1 MVGGMRSPLYHLSS
15 NPHQQSSAGTTSTRS
30 KKGRYR
36 SASGAKRTI
45 KYLAEVGDPR
55 IQRIVLNASRDSVY
69 KSICNAFF
77 NMAQNS
83 DIKLSPKQ
91 RKLLKPFQARIGKL
105 ISPSL
110 RIRQKRRIIQS
121 GGGIFLGTV
130 LPLVLSSALSL
141 LGSSFITRGK

>member
-1 MVGGMRSPLYHLSS
+1 MTTSPLFHLSS
-15 NPHQQSSAGTTSTRS
+15 NPQSKGATPR
-30 KKGRYR
+30 KGRYR
-36 SASGAKRTI
+36 SSPSSGGAKRTI

-55 IQRIVLNASRDSVY
+55 IQRIVLNASKDSVY

-83 DIKLSPKQ
+83 DIKLSRRH
-91 RKLLKPFQARIGKL
+91 RKLLKPFQDRIGKL
-105 ISPSL
+105 ISPKL
-110 RIRQKRRIIQS
+110 RIRQKRKLIQS

-141 LGSSFITRGK
+141 LGSAFIKRK